1 MKMADNIRNM
11 TDHGLADYFYKLGA
25 CPPDAAGECCKSDQS
40 CKSCWYRYLMKEKR
54 VK

>member
-1 MKMADNIRNM
+1 MKMADNIRKM

-25 CPPDAAGECCKSDQS
+25 CPPDAAGECCKSDKS
-40 CKSCWYRYLMKEKR
+40 CKLCWYRYLMREKR